1 MPDLKRAFEYEN
13 NFYLSC
19 NPSRIAKQLAHY
31 ELYKMSQKI
40 SGEIV

>member
-19 NPSRIAKQLAHY
+19 GHSRISKQSAHY

-40 SGEIV
+40 LGEIV